1 MPSAVAWTPKC
12 QEAAL
17 PLAPLEPTVEFW
29 HLQLQHLVRVGADDS
44 VAPQSKGAA
53 AQSFPQ
59 ALSS

>member
-53 AQSFPQ
+53 AQSFP
-59 ALSS
+59 